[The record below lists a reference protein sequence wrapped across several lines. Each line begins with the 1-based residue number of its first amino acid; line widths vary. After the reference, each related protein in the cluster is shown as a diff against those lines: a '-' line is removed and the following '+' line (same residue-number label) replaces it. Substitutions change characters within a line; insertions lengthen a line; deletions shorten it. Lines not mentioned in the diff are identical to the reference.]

1 LRSRTRGGYPFHL
14 LAESTAR
21 FRDLGPDHYDNRV
34 SRDRKI
40 LNHIR
45 HCQALGVNVTIKEA
59 A

>member
-1 LRSRTRGGYPFHL
+1 VLVIIFDL
-14 LAESTAR
+14 LADPAAR

-40 LNHIR
+40 SNHV
-45 HCQALGVNVTIKEA
+45 CQLQALGPSVTIEEA